1 MVTDP
6 VAEVTRCLYDVMD
19 PEIPFL
25 NVMEMGMVREVVQ
38 DGDVIVIRITPT
50 YSGCPAT
57 DVIAEDVLRAVTP
70 KVILGHEFGFLGR
83 AGELHGMLSDE
94 G

>member
-6 VAEVTRCLYDVMD
+6 VTEVTRCLYDVMD

-57 DVIAEDVLRAVTP
+57 DVIAEDVLAAA
-70 KVILGHEFGFLGR
+70 KVIYPNSRTEIVR
-83 AGELHGMLSDE
+83 TPAWTTD
-94 G
+94 